1 MANEKGWAMLGFLF
15 GFNARIGRLRY
26 FLIMFGL
33 GFVTGFIAAVA
44 TGISLSSAGGITQ
57 LFSLTK
63 GWVAITLGVTFV
75 FASFTLQ
82 SMRIRDMGWDPVCV
96 IPGWIALHIFDRLIA
111 TKFPDLS
118 LGPETN
124 QTIVGALVHLG
135 LALALL
141 FWPSAKDEADFDEPR
156 RRSDAPSRRDSAS
169 VAAQRMARISGN

>member
-1 MANEKGWAMLGFLF
+1 VLGFLF

-26 FLIMFGL
+26 FLLMFGL
-33 GFVTGFIAAVA
+33 GFVTGFVAAVA
-44 TGISLSSAGGITQ
+44 TGISMSSAGGITQ

-63 GWVAITLGVTFV
+63 GWVPITLGVTFV
-75 FASFTLQ
+75 LVSLTLQ

-96 IPGWIALHIFDRLIA
+96 IPGWIAVYIFDRLIA

-141 FWPSAKDEADFDEPR
+141 FWPSTASDTDFDEPR
-156 RRSDAPSRRDSAS
+156 RFDAPSPRDQAS
-169 VAAQRMARISGN
+169 IAAQRMARISGGR